1 MNKDE
6 FQVIIAKEVSSIE
19 CLRLAKKL
27 LLIQLDHELKIDR
40 IEKALGA
47 SDLYE
52 AFPLDLIDIV
62 ADLLGVPEDTGHDV
76 DEETGEDPEGSYC
89 RDWVWHYWS
98 PTFHQ
103 EAVDDPDGYVMS
115 YIMFL
120 TKELS
125 QGENDECKSTIM

>member
-6 FQVIIAKEVSSIE
+6 FQVIISKGMSPIE
-19 CLRLAKKL
+19 CLRLAKEL
-27 LLIQLDHELKIDR
+27 LLMQLDHSLKIDKV
-40 IEKALGA
+40 EKVLCVD
-47 SDLYE
+47 DLCE
-52 AFPLDLIDIV
+52 AFPLYLLDIV

-103 EAVDDPDGYVMS
+103 EATDDPEEYVMS

-125 QGENDECKSTIM
+125 KGENNEC

>member
-6 FQVIIAKEVSSIE
+6 FQIIQTTQPLEN
-19 CLRLAKKL
+19 LRIAKKL
-27 LLIQLDHELKIDR
+27 LLMQLDHDLKIDR
-40 IEKALGA
+40 VEKALGA

-52 AFPLDLIDIV
+52 AFPLDLMDIV
-62 ADLLGVPEDTGHDV
+62 ADLLGVPEDTGHSV
-76 DEETGEDPEGSYC
+76 DEDTGEDPEGSYC

-125 QGENDECKSTIM
+125 KGENDEC